1 MIDVDL
7 HSEHCPGAR
16 AQQHFREFADSMP
29 HILWTAE
36 PDGNIDYLNKV
47 YFDYT
52 GVVLD
57 VPTQSWLEALHPDDV
72 AHTVAGWRESVATGN
87 MYSVEFRV
95 IDISSGEYRWQA
107 VTAKPVRKS
116 GIITKWFGIATDIHE
131 RKVADERASLLAARL
146 DSTIESMSDGF
157 IMMDQHWRVIYINRM
172 AEQLLKRSRALLLDK
187 ILWDEFKALN
197 GGRFHGGCHRAVAEQ
212 AAVEFE
218 SYSPLFQTWFEVR
231 IYPSADVVSV
241 YFRDIASRKKAEAE
255 IQRLAFHDQLTGLPN
270 RQLLRDR
277 LQHAMLMAQRAQ
289 RCGAVMFID
298 LDNFKTLNDTQG
310 HHKGDL
316 LLQRLALRL
325 TSCVREID
333 TVARLGGDEFV
344 VVLEE
349 LSSNPV
355 EAATKAEMISEKIMA
370 AFNQPCEL
378 DGYQHIGTASIG
390 VTLLDS
396 QVSSIDELL
405 KRADMAMYRAK
416 AAGRNAIRFYDPEMQ
431 TTITAKMAIETGLRA
446 GIQNNQFTLF
456 YQPQLDQDER
466 IIGAEALVRWTHPD
480 HAHVPPSVFIPVAE
494 ETGLIH
500 LLGRWVL
507 ETACAQL
514 AQWAK
519 QDNTAQLNL
528 AVNVSALQFRQRDFV
543 SGVLEV
549 VRQSGA
555 NPERL
560 KLELTETALIN
571 EIDDAVTKISALK
584 EHGIRFSLDDFGTGY
599 SSLSYLRFLP
609 LEQLKIDRSF
619 VSRIPSNASDVAVV
633 QAIISMGHNLGLS
646 VVAEGVETEQQRAF
660 LAGHGCDAYQ
670 GYLFSRP
677 AGIEEFMAYLNA
689 GSTGQRPSLAPQVMP
704 ADSTA

>member
-1 MIDVDL
+1 MNDVDFTN
-7 HSEHCPGAR
+7 EHGAAAR
-16 AQQHFREFADSMP
+16 ARRAFADSMP

-36 PDGNIDYLNKV
+36 PDGTVDYLNKV

-52 GVVLD
+52 GMTLD
-57 VPTQSWLEALHPDDV
+57 VASQSWLEALHPDDV
-72 AHTVAGWRESVATGN
+72 ANTVAVWSEAVATGK
-87 MYSVEFRV
+87 MYSAEFRV
-95 IDISSGEYRWQA
+95 IDIKSGGYRWLA
-107 VTAKPVRKS
+107 VSAKPVRNDR
-116 GIITKWFGIATDIHE
+116 GAIIKWLGTATDIHQ
-131 RKVADERASLLAARL
+131 RKVADERASLLAGRL

-157 IMMDQHWRVIYINRM
+157 IMMDHDWRVIYINRM
-172 AEQLLKRSRALLLDK
+172 AECLMKRSRAQLLDK
-187 ILWDEFKALN
+187 ILWDEFEVLA
-197 GGRFHGGCHRAVAEQ
+197 GGRFYRGCHSAVAEKS
-212 AAVEFE
+212 AVEFE
-218 SYSPLFQTWFEVR
+218 SYAPLFETWLEVR
-231 IYPSADVVSV
+231 IFPSADVVSV
-241 YFRDIASRKKAEAE
+241 YFRDISSRKAAAAE
-255 IQRLAFHDQLTGLPN
+255 IQRLAFQDQLTGLPN
-270 RQLLRDR
+270 RQMLRDR
-277 LQHAMLMAQRAQ
+277 LHHATLLAQRTHLG
-289 RCGAVMFID
+289 GAVMLID

-316 LLQRLALRL
+316 LLQQLALRL
-325 TSCVREID
+325 MGCVREID
-333 TVARLGGDEFV
+333 TVARFGGDEFV
-344 VVLEE
+344 VVLQE
-349 LSSNPV
+349 LSCNPV
-355 EAATKAEMISEKIMA
+355 EAAAKAEMISEKIMA
-370 AFNQPCEL
+370 AFNQPCDL
-378 DGYQHIGTASIG
+378 DGYQHTGTASIG

-396 QVSSIDELL
+396 QVGSIDELL

-416 AAGRNAIRFYDPEMQ
+416 AAGRNAVRFYDPEMQ
-431 TTITAKMAIETGLRA
+431 SAITAKMAIETGLRESL
-446 GIQNNQFTLF
+446 QNNLFTLL
-456 YQPQLDQDER
+456 YQPQLDKDER
-466 IIGAEALVRWTHPD
+466 VIGAEALVRWTHPD
-480 HAHVPPSVFIPVAE
+480 HARVPPAVFIPVAE
-494 ETGLIH
+494 ESGLIH

-514 AQWAK
+514 AEWAK
-519 QDNTAQLNL
+519 NDHTAHLNL

-543 SGVLEV
+543 PGVLEV

-646 VVAEGVETEQQRAF
+646 VIAEGVETEQQRAF

-677 AGIEEFMAYLNA
+677 AGIAEFMAYLNA
-689 GSTGQRPSLAPQVMP
+689 GIDARLQSPAPQGI
-704 ADSTA
+704 